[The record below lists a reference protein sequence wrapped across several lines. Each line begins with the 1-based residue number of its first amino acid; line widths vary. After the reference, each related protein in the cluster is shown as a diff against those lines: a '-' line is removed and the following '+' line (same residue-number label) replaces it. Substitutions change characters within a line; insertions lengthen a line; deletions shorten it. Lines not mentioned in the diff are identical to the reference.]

1 MNDTLNLKKKSIK
14 MKIYYINLNQPML
27 TSHDLNY
34 KTVIT
39 Q

>member
-1 MNDTLNLKKKSIK
+1 MNDTEFFLKSIK

-27 TSHDLNY
+27 TNHDLNY
-34 KTVIT
+34 KTMIT